1 MQFLL
6 PLHFLVII
14 SFSAGSSA
22 VEQSSPIPLALE
34 AGPVAGSTDL
44 QCKAVPGST
53 KWPSAAEWAN
63 LNQTVQGRLLKP
75 DPPAASCHLK
85 HPAYS
90 LSACLSLKLGWW
102 FSGWHSQHPTS
113 SMWQNHNNYSC
124 VPDGSKSCSN
134 DGYPVYVVEARE
146 AGDVKAAVDFART
159 RNIRLNIKSTGHD
172 FLGR

>member
-6 PLHFLVII
+6 LFHVLVLIL
-14 SFSAGSSA
+14 FSAGSFA
-22 VEQSSPIPLALE
+22 VEKSSAIPLALE
-34 AGPVAGSTDL
+34 SVAVADSTEP
-44 QCKAVPGST
+44 QCKAVPGSAE
-53 KWPSAAEWAN
+53 WPSAAEWSN
-63 LNQTVQGRLLKP
+63 LNKTVQGRLLKP
-75 DPPAASCHLK
+75 DPPAASCHPD

-124 VPDGSKSCSN
+124 VPNGASTCSN

-146 AGDVKAAVDFART
+146 AGDVKAAVDFARI
-159 RNIRLNIKSTGHD
+159 RNVRLNIKSTGHD